1 MASEPYIGRFAP
13 SPTGELHFG
22 SLVTALASYL
32 DARHNQGLWLLRIE
46 DLDPPRES
54 RRAPKE
60 IMAQLRSCGLEW
72 DREVIYQSSRRAS
85 YHAHLQQLSEKE
97 ACYPCTCIRKKTPK
111 VYPGLCRTNTFES
124 SIEPFAI
131 RLRMDDSQIE
141 FRDFFYGFR
150 SYNCRTEIGDFII
163 RRKDGLIAY
172 QLAVITDDALQGVTH
187 IIRGSDLLACT
198 AKQIFLAKK
207 LTLAIPSYGHI
218 PVVVNK
224 QGQKLS
230 KQSHA
235 KPIDKNSP
243 LYMLRLA
250 LRALG
255 QDPQKHATNTRE
267 LLTNAIND
275 WGRHLVPETHYMYSP
290 K

>member
-13 SPTGELHFG
+13 SPSGPLHFG

-60 IMAQLRSCGLEW
+60 IMSQLRSCGLEW
-72 DREVIYQSSRRAS
+72 DSEVIYQSSRIAV
-85 YHAHLQQLSEKE
+85 YHAHLKNLSEWG
-97 ACYPCTCIRKKTPK
+97 ACYPCKCVRKQTPK
-111 VYPGLCRTNTFES
+111 IYPGICRNNSFDST
-124 SIEPFAI
+124 IEPFSI
-131 RLRMDDSQIE
+131 RLQTDDSQVE
-141 FRDFFYGFR
+141 FRDLFYGFK

-172 QLAVITDDALQGVTH
+172 QLAVIADDNLQGVTH
-187 IIRGSDLLACT
+187 IIRGSDLLTST

-207 LTLAIPSYGHI
+207 LKLSIPIYGHI
-218 PVVVNK
+218 PIVVDSL
-224 QGQKLS
+224 GQKLS
-230 KQSHA
+230 KQSNA
-235 KPIDKNSP
+235 KPIDKKSP
-243 LYMLRLA
+243 LTMLRLA

-255 QDPQKHATNTRE
+255 QDPQIHANNTRE
-267 LLTNAIND
+267 LLKNAISN
-275 WGRHLVPETHYMYSP
+275 WGRHLVPETHFAHNS